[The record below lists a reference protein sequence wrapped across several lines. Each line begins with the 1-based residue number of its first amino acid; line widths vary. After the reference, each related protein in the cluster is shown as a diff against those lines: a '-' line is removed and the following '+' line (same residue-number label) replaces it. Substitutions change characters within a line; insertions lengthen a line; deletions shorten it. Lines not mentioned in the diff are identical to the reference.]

1 MICIRKSAELRD
13 DALTALDEA
22 RTAANAEDWEA
33 GREACKEAMR
43 LLVQAGM
50 TKELGE
56 LEELEKRVRDGE
68 AKSRE
73 RKEGAELVQKAKE
86 SLGVGDFEGAREAL
100 REAKG
105 AFRRAGWE
113 QGEQELQAIFALV
126 DAGERR
132 AARRREGEQALEQAQ
147 VVPAPSATF
156 TNLLSPVLSLHPFG
170 AY

>member
-1 MICIRKSAELRD
+1 
-13 DALTALDEA
+13 
-22 RTAANAEDWEA
+22 
-33 GREACKEAMR
+33 MR

-50 TKELGE
+50 SKELGE

-113 QGEQELQAIFALV
+113 QGEQELQAISALV
-126 DAGERR
+126 EAGERR
-132 AARRREGEQALEQAQ
+132 ARRRREGEQALQQGQ
-147 VVPAPSATF
+147 VGAPDNSLRVRVRSRGT
-156 TNLLSPVLSLHPFG
+156 TKVSRPVNK
-170 AY
+170 